1 MVQRQMAGYTVSFKI
16 LGLQQGKST
25 AGRIYLLQICNLL
38 GSAGTSCSAFDSAA
52 SEPMAESDGAI
63 GDMAEI
69 VPQFSSGLCSNIV
82 SAGES
87 IGEIDSS
94 IV

>member
-1 MVQRQMAGYTVSFKI
+1 MQRQMAGHTVSFKI
-16 LGLQQGKST
+16 LGLQQRKST

-38 GSAGTSCSAFDSAA
+38 GCAGTNCSAFDSAA
-52 SEPMAESDGAI
+52 SEPMAESDGAV

-69 VPQFSSGLCSNIV
+69 VPQFSSGLCSDLV

-87 IGEIDSS
+87 ISEIDSS